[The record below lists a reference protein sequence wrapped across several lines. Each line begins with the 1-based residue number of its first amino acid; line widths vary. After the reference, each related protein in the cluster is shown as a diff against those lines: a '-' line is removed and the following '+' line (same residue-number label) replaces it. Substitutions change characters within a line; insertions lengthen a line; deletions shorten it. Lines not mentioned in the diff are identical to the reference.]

1 MKISEYVIIVLLIGM
16 SFTAFGSILL
26 DLETQYP
33 DVEIN
38 KTSWEGEYNYSDA
51 INDSA
56 SELKA
61 DIEKIGDDTAT
72 GGWQVF
78 SAIVAIP
85 KAVLNTVKILFFSIA
100 FGMDIFSGIL
110 DTIGVPPFVT
120 AVGTVIIIIVVLFAA
135 ISFYHRAKA

>member
-1 MKISEYVIIVLLIGM
+1 MKISEYIIIVLIVGLC
-16 SFTAFGSILL
+16 FTAFAMIIT
-26 DLETQYP
+26 DFETQYP
-33 DVEIN
+33 DVSIN

-56 SELKA
+56 TDLKA
-61 DIEKIGDDTAT
+61 EIDKIGDDTAT

-85 KAVLNTVKILFFSIA
+85 KAVLNVAVIFFLSIG
-100 FGMDIFSGIL
+100 FGLSIFSSIL
-110 DTIGVPPFVT
+110 NTIGVPPFVT

-135 ISFYHRAKA
+135 ISFYHRSKA

>member
-1 MKISEYVIIVLLIGM
+1 MKISDYIIIVLLIGM
-16 SFTAFGSILL
+16 SFTAFAMIIT
-26 DLETQYP
+26 DFENQYP

-38 KTSWEGEYNYSDA
+38 KTAWEGKYNFTER
-51 INDSA
+51 INTSA

-85 KAVLNTVKILFFSIA
+85 KAVLNVVGILFLSVG
-100 FGMDIFSGIL
+100 FGLNIFSGIL
-110 DTIGVPPFVT
+110 DSVGVPPFVT
-120 AVGTVIIIIVVLFAA
+120 VVGTVIIIIVVLFAA

>member
-1 MKISEYVIIVLLIGM
+1 MKISEYIIIVLIIGM
-16 SFTAFGSILL
+16 SFTAFTMIIN

-33 DVEIN
+33 DVSIN

-51 INDSA
+51 INVSA
-56 SELKA
+56 SSLKS
-61 DIEKIGDDTAT
+61 DIDKIGDET

-85 KAVLNTVKILFFSIA
+85 KAVLNVVSILFLSIV
-100 FGMDIFSGIL
+100 FGLSIFSGIL

-120 AVGTVIIIIVVLFAA
+120 MVGTVIIIIVVLFAA
-135 ISFYHRAKA
+135 ISFYHRSKA

>member
-1 MKISEYVIIVLLIGM
+1 MKISDYIIIVLLIGM
-16 SFTAFGSILL
+16 SFTAFAMIIT
-26 DLETQYP
+26 DFETQYP

-51 INDSA
+51 INVSA
-56 SELKA
+56 SSLKS
-61 DIEKIGDDTAT
+61 DIDKIGDET

-85 KAVLNTVKILFFSIA
+85 KAVLNVVSILFLSIG
-100 FGMDIFSGIL
+100 FGLNIFSGIL
-110 DTIGVPPFVT
+110 NSIGVPPFVS

-135 ISFYHRAKA
+135 ISFYHRSKA